1 MPGHEGGQGRA
12 QERDLGV
19 PVSHLLLLMLLL
31 QLLRLLGGLKA
42 KSCSSRPS
50 GLLALE
56 VEGVCVVLKGRR
68 RGTTVV
74 VIVRGQRGWGDGA
87 ETAIVMILILSNGK
101 RVFYPHLIL

>member
-1 MPGHEGGQGRA
+1 MPGHGGRQGRA
-12 QERDLGV
+12 QERNLGV
-19 PVSHLLLLMLLL
+19 PVSHLLLLMLL
-31 QLLRLLGGLKA
+31 QLLRLLVGLKA
-42 KSCSSRPS
+42 KSRSSRPS

-74 VIVRGQRGWGDGA
+74 VVVRGQRGWGDGA

>member
-1 MPGHEGGQGRA
+1 MPGHGGRQGRA

-19 PVSHLLLLMLLL
+19 PVSHLLLLMLL

-42 KSCSSRPS
+42 KACSRPS

-68 RGTTVV
+68 RGTAVV
-74 VIVRGQRGWGDGA
+74 VVVRGQRGWGDGP
-87 ETAIVMILILSNGK
+87 ETAIVMILSNGK